1 MPFCTFIKR
10 FHVASAGDSTRVTVY
25 PAGGTKLS
33 FGELTRHAFP
43 YATVSIVDTEWWDE
57 PKEVF
62 QVTAPSEQRFAS
74 RLRSFLELNR
84 RSIAIADDLDESR
97 ALAPRALPGEDEDWR
112 RTAMGELVYKAKDY
126 QGHGAVREIEA
137 ATGIHDRVVQFIEE
151 HPRYSRSDALVA
163 APSSAPEKKHT
174 LPRAVAEA
182 VSKSA
187 GKRLLAA
194 DRIRSIPAQKEYDA
208 EAGGV
213 SRSDLQNGSVAL
225 RHNVEGRTI
234 IVLDDLYE
242 TGSTMVEVARACRA
256 SGAASV
262 LGLAF
267 VKNAK
272 YTYGMDLSEWPWS

>member
-1 MPFCTFIKR
+1 M
-10 FHVASAGDSTRVTVY
+10 Y
-25 PAGGTKLS
+25 PAGGTRLS

-43 YATVSIVDTEWWDE
+43 NAKVSIEGTEWRDE
-57 PKEVF
+57 PEEVF
-62 QVTAPSEQRFAS
+62 RIAAPGEQLRS
-74 RLRSFLELNR
+74 RLLAFLELNQ
-84 RSIAIADDLDESR
+84 RSIAIVDDLDESR
-97 ALAPRALPGEDEDWR
+97 ALAPRALPGEGEEWF
-112 RTAMGELVYKAKDY
+112 RTRIGELVYKGKDY
-126 QGHGAVREIEA
+126 VGRYAVRDVEA
-137 ATGIHDRVVQFIEE
+137 ATAIHDRVVEFIDR
-151 HPRYSRSDALVA
+151 HPGYSRSDALVA
-163 APSSAPEKKHT
+163 APSSAPEKKYT

-187 GKRLLAA
+187 GKRLLDA

-208 EAGGV
+208 EAAGV
-213 SRSDLQNGSVAL
+213 SRADLQRGSVAL
-225 RHNVEGRTI
+225 PRDVEGRAV

-256 SGAASV
+256 GGAASV